1 MALVA
6 LWPEAFALALLIS
19 AVLAL
24 LGGFKSDESGCLAGC
39 LRRFW
44 CFLIAGG
51 DVPPVVVHPA

>member
-24 LGGFKSDESGCLAGC
+24 LGGFKSGELGRFG
-39 LRRFW
+39 RRS
-44 CFLIAGG
+44 L
-51 DVPPVVVHPA
+51 